1 MGVLGFSDA
10 LASGTTSAVLPETA
24 YVLTRSQQP
33 DGAGG
38 TDVVY
43 AKGDPI
49 PCGVAPLKGGEYTG
63 ARALPKTAGDR
74 LDDRTTHVITVPA
87 DTEIN
92 EKDEIEVEGRGKF
105 EVTALRRRSIEI
117 LREVEAREAG

>member
-1 MGVLGFSDA
+1 MGVLGLSDA
-10 LASGTTSAVLPETA
+10 LASGAMSSVLPETA
-24 YVLTRSQQP
+24 YILARSQQP

-43 AKGDPI
+43 EKGDPV

-74 LDDRTTHVITVPA
+74 LDDRTTHVITFPPG
-87 DTEIN
+87 TEVN
-92 EKDEIEVEGRGKF
+92 EKDEIEIEGCGKF

-117 LREVEAREAG
+117 LREVEAREGI